1 MTCYRS
7 YRRFAATQ
15 ENSVEHLSV
24 SGSISKHWTI
34 LKTEVVGGPS
44 NSTELKQIQWRQK
57 RLNNNRLK
65 LAKQQLNLHV
75 HHTFLSMAVVAQ
87 LQLEISHVL

>member
-1 MTCYRS
+1 M
-7 YRRFAATQ
+7 ATK
-15 ENSVEHLSV
+15 ETV
-24 SGSISKHWTI
+24 
-34 LKTEVVGGPS
+34 
-44 NSTELKQIQWRQK
+44 
-57 RLNNNRLK
+57 NNNRLK